1 MKMSECGCRCDSC
14 GNRADSYQSC
24 PNSLDLHQ
32 QIAEL
37 HSQLQRSNSHI
48 SNIEHE
54 LLDNKQAMD
63 VELAKTREDLSR
75 LRERY
80 ERLLESHKKMQ
91 KINHDLEDKLLKMPW
106 LGIFENEKLSLQTE
120 ISSVMNKLVDARIL
134 INQLDEES
142 ERYRMDCNTAV
153 QLLQCKPSNFVS
165 HKLNTLPIDLQDRL
179 RQHMTR
185 EQIMAAENGVSMQE
199 EQKLIRVPMATFPPC
214 AMVFSLNQNINKP
227 SDQHNESDASKG
239 FVPMSLITRVLTQ
252 RESRKTYPRMFL
264 CMACKKDVFHEDKGC
279 QVDLLPTTPRSVEIT
294 SRPTVERSQSFIHSL
309 SPRNSMNSLRGGNN
323 FNFSSKEYST
333 STSLENDY

>member
-1 MKMSECGCRCDSC
+1 
-14 GNRADSYQSC
+14 
-24 PNSLDLHQ
+24 
-32 QIAEL
+32 
-37 HSQLQRSNSHI
+37 
-48 SNIEHE
+48 
-54 LLDNKQAMD
+54 
-63 VELAKTREDLSR
+63 
-75 LRERY
+75 
-80 ERLLESHKKMQ
+80 
-91 KINHDLEDKLLKMPW
+91 
-106 LGIFENEKLSLQTE
+106 
-120 ISSVMNKLVDARIL
+120 
-134 INQLDEES
+134 
-142 ERYRMDCNTAV
+142 
-153 QLLQCKPSNFVS
+153 
-165 HKLNTLPIDLQDRL
+165 
-179 RQHMTR
+179 MTR

-333 STSLENDY
+333 STSLENDYWLGLETVSIINSLASKLDQYLLVSEYLNIWEQIKNWPSVVINLLHMSKLKSWSYKILCCFISLPCTYCFKPRKTAVNCNTYLNMALLNMKSNDWIF